1 MEQRTAGCRLEMGRC
16 ITARVRGAD
25 RTHGRWDKPI
35 GSLRSRVDYSLFA
48 AAPRR
53 PPVLQKLPRGPLA
66 HAPFHGAAGN
76 RITSM
81 NTIKRPSWCAATT
94 VGERER

>member
-25 RTHGRWDKPI
+25 MMLWRWDKT
-35 GSLRSRVDYSLFA
+35 GSLQIRPDYSSLTTE
-48 AAPRR
+48 RR
-53 PPVLQKLPRGPLA
+53 RLPALQKKLQ
-66 HAPFHGAAGN
+66 APQAPAQFHGAAGD
-76 RITSM
+76 RIMSTNS
-81 NTIKRPSWCAATT
+81 IKRPSWCTATT